1 MSPPE
6 TLPVTRG
13 APAATSAT
21 PESYLGRVIAGRYA
35 LERLLGRGGMGLVFQ
50 ARHVAVGRRVAV
62 KILRPEYARSD
73 EAVARFHREA
83 KAAASVGSPHIVEVI
98 DFGYSEDGGAYL
110 AMELLE
116 GEDLASLLRRKGSLE
131 PSRAVAIVRQVAE
144 ALAAAHGR
152 GIVHRDL
159 KSGNVFVS
167 RGDRVKVLD
176 FGVSKVL
183 DPGDSGSLDTA
194 QGAMIGTAHY
204 MAPEQASDGRGV
216 DARADLYSLGCI
228 LFEVLTGEL
237 PFVGATPVEV
247 LYKHVHESPRRPS
260 SIRPGLPRALD
271 LLVLKL
277 LAKDR
282 ESRPPDARA
291 VLASLEQWEHAPV
304 RRGVVALVAVAAV
317 AMAAWALRPPPR
329 ATAVTARDAG
339 VAAAV
344 TRDVEPARDV
354 EAAARDVESETRD
367 VETMTRDVAAAT
379 REVVA
384 TLVVQPEGA
393 SVTADGDP
401 VVVRSGVATVRR
413 AQGSAVVLRATAPGR
428 LAREATVTL
437 ADDVALRWTLVEVPT
452 QRARAAMDA
461 GVRADAAGAVGEPSP
476 PDGMHAS
483 PYDVPRTRP

>member
-1 MSPPE
+1 VP
-6 TLPVTRG
+6 RG
-13 APAATSAT
+13 GAATSAS

-35 LERLLGRGGMGLVFQ
+35 LDRLLGKGGMGLVFE

-98 DFGYSEDGGAYL
+98 DFGFSEEGGAYL

-116 GEDLASLLRRKGSLE
+116 GEDLAALVRRKGALE
-131 PSRAVAIVRQVAE
+131 PARAVAIVRQVAE
-144 ALAAAHGR
+144 ALGAAHAR

-183 DPGDSGSLDTA
+183 DAGDGAPLDTA
-194 QGAMIGTAHY
+194 QGAVIGTAHY
-204 MAPEQASDGRGV
+204 MAPEQASDGRNV

-247 LYKHVHESPRRPS
+247 LYKQVHESPRRPS
-260 SIRPGLPRALD
+260 AVRPGVPRALD
-271 LLVLKL
+271 ALALKL

-282 ESRPPDARA
+282 DARPRDARA
-291 VLASLEQWEHAPV
+291 VLDALDQWEHRPV
-304 RRGVVALVAVAAV
+304 RRRLLALGAAV
-317 AMAAWALRPPPR
+317 AVGAAAFALHPTARP
-329 ATAVTARDAG
+329 TAGVRDAG
-339 VAAAV
+339 VAAA
-344 TRDVEPARDV
+344 RDASVVAVEARDAAA
-354 EAAARDVESETRD
+354 EAAPD
-367 VETMTRDVAAAT
+367 AA

-384 TLVVQPEGA
+384 TLVVEPEGA
-393 SVTADGDP
+393 RVTADGED
-401 VVVRSGVATVRR
+401 VVVRSGVALVR
-413 AQGSAVVLRATAPGR
+413 APQGAVVRLRAEAPGR
-428 LAREATVTL
+428 VAREQAVTL
-437 ADDVALRWTLVEVPT
+437 VDDVALRWTLAEAPRAGGEGPRPAVVRRAVDAGRED
-452 QRARAAMDA
+452 ARAVEAPTRVMADGMRRNPYRDA
-461 GVRADAAGAVGEPSP
+461 GAP
-476 PDGMHAS
+476 
-483 PYDVPRTRP
+483 

>member
-1 MSPPE
+1 M
-6 TLPVTRG
+6 TRG
-13 APAATSAT
+13 APATSAT

-116 GEDLASLLRRKGSLE
+116 GEDLAALLRRKGPLE
-131 PSRAVAIVRQVAE
+131 PSRAVALARQVAE

-183 DPGDSGSLDTA
+183 DPSDNGSFDTA

-228 LFEVLTGEL
+228 LFEMLTGEL

-260 SIRPGLPRALD
+260 SIRPGVPRALD
-271 LLVLKL
+271 ALVLKL

-282 ESRPPDARA
+282 EGRPPDARA
-291 VLASLEQWEHAPV
+291 VLAALEQREHAPV
-304 RRGVVALVAVAAV
+304 RRGVVALAAAAAV
-317 AMAAWALRPPPR
+317 GAAAWALRPAPR
-329 ATAVTARDAG
+329 VAPVTARDAG
-339 VAAAV
+339 VVV
-344 TRDVEPARDV
+344 TEPAMTV
-354 EAAARDVESETRD
+354 ARDAPEE
-367 VETMTRDVAAAT
+367 RDVAADVAAEAT
-379 REVVA
+379 AREVVA

-393 SVTADGDP
+393 GVTADGEP

-413 AQGSAVVLRATAPGR
+413 AQGSAVLLRATAPGH
-428 LAREATVTL
+428 LARVATVTL
-437 ADDVALRWTLVEVPT
+437 ADDVALRWTLAEVAP
-452 QRARAAMDA
+452 QRVRVATDA
-461 GVRADAAGAVGEPSP
+461 GARVDAAAAVGGSAP
-476 PDGMHAS
+476 PDGLHAS
-483 PYDVPRTRP
+483 PYHRAPGARP

>member
-1 MSPPE
+1 M
-6 TLPVTRG
+6 TRG
-13 APAATSAT
+13 AAVSSTT
-21 PESYLGRVIAGRYA
+21 PESYLGRVVAGRYA
-35 LERLLGRGGMGLVFQ
+35 LERLLGRGGMGLVFE

-116 GEDLASLLRRKGSLE
+116 GEDLAALLRRKGALE
-131 PSRAVAIVRQVAE
+131 PARAVAIVRQVAE

-183 DPGDSGSLDTA
+183 DPGDNGSFDTA

-228 LFEVLTGEL
+228 LFEMLTGEL

-247 LYKHVHESPRRPS
+247 LYKHVHEAPRRPS
-260 SIRPGLPRALD
+260 AVRPGVPRALD
-271 LLVLKL
+271 ALVLKL

-282 ESRPPDARA
+282 ESRPADARA
-291 VLASLEQWEHAPV
+291 VLAALEQWEHAPV
-304 RRGVVALVAVAAV
+304 RRGVVALAVVAVAAV
-317 AMAAWALRPPPR
+317 GVWALRPAPR
-329 ATAVTARDAG
+329 AGAAMTRVVVRDAAVDVTAVVTPDVSVARDA
-339 VAAAV
+339 AA
-344 TRDVEPARDV
+344 E
-354 EAAARDVESETRD
+354 ETS
-367 VETMTRDVAAAT
+367 V

-393 SVTADGDP
+393 NVTIDGEP
-401 VVVRSGVATVRR
+401 VVVRSGVVTVRR
-413 AQGSAVVLRATAPGR
+413 AVGSAVTLRATASGR
-428 LAREATVTL
+428 VAREATVTL
-437 ADDVALRWTLVEVPT
+437 RDDVALRWTLAEVAPP
-452 QRARAAMDA
+452 RARGAPDA
-461 GVRADAAGAVGEPSP
+461 GGRGDAAATPPTAVIVL
-476 PDGMHAS
+476 PDGLHTS
-483 PYDVPRTRP
+483 PYRQDAGR

>member
-6 TLPVTRG
+6 TLPVPRG
-13 APAATSAT
+13 GATTSAS

-35 LERLLGRGGMGLVFQ
+35 LDRLLGKGGMGLVFE

-98 DFGYSEDGGAYL
+98 DFGFSEEGGAYL

-116 GEDLASLLRRKGSLE
+116 GEDLAALVRRRGALE
-131 PSRAVAIVRQVAE
+131 PARAVAIVRQVAE
-144 ALAAAHGR
+144 ALGAAHAR

-183 DPGDSGSLDTA
+183 DAGDGAPLDTA
-194 QGAMIGTAHY
+194 QGAVIGTAHY
-204 MAPEQASDGRGV
+204 MAPEQASDGRNV

-247 LYKHVHESPRRPS
+247 LYKQVHESPRRPS
-260 SIRPGLPRALD
+260 AVRPGVPRALD
-271 LLVLKL
+271 ALALKL

-282 ESRPPDARA
+282 DARPRDARA
-291 VLASLEQWEHAPV
+291 VLDALDQWEHRPV
-304 RRGVVALVAVAAV
+304 RRRLLALGAAV
-317 AMAAWALRPPPR
+317 AVG
-329 ATAVTARDAG
+329 ATAFALHPTARPTASVRDAGVRDAG
-339 VAAAV
+339 VAAA
-344 TRDVEPARDV
+344 RDASVVAVEARDAA
-354 EAAARDVESETRD
+354 EAAPD
-367 VETMTRDVAAAT
+367 AA

-384 TLVVQPEGA
+384 TLVVEPEGA
-393 SVTADGDP
+393 RVTADGED
-401 VVVRSGVATVRR
+401 VVVRSGVALVR
-413 AQGSAVVLRATAPGR
+413 APQGAVVRLRAEAPGR
-428 LAREATVTL
+428 VAREQAVTL
-437 ADDVALRWTLVEVPT
+437 ADDVALRWTLAEAP
-452 QRARAAMDA
+452 RAVVRRAVDAGREDAASAPGAPRAA
-461 GVRADAAGAVGEPSP
+461 V
-476 PDGMHAS
+476 
-483 PYDVPRTRP
+483 